1 MATSFNQLLDR
12 YRFSTMLMKIII
24 INAVV
29 FLLLHV
35 IAIVALFAGSA
46 HPESVLQW
54 VEMPSNLGLLLRRP
68 WTVVSYMFAQYDVLH
83 ILFNMLW
90 LYWFGVIFMSLS
102 TGRRLLALYVY
113 GGLAGAALY
122 LLAYN
127 VLPFFAGTDGML
139 IGASG
144 AVIAVVTATAI
155 MAPDYKMYLLF
166 LGGVSLKWVAIVTIG
181 LDLIGVTGANAG
193 GHLAHL
199 GGAIAGAVYALLLR
213 RGTDITIPFCRVA
226 DMIANLFKGGVKK
239 PGFKRYTG
247 SKTSPRSSV
256 PHTDSQADQA
266 ELDIILDKIK
276 KSGYS
281 SLTPDERKRL
291 FDVSKRIK

>member
-102 TGRRLLALYVY
+102 TGHRLLALYVY

-127 VLPFFAGTDGML
+127 LLPFFAGTDGML

-226 DMIANLFKGGVKK
+226 DMIANIFKGGVKK

>member
-35 IAIVALFAGSA
+35 VAIVALFAGSA

-54 VEMPSNLGLLLRRP
+54 VEMPSNPGLLLRRP

-247 SKTSPRSSV
+247 SKTSSRNSV

>member
-35 IAIVALFAGSA
+35 VAIVALFAGSA

-54 VEMPSNLGLLLRRP
+54 VEMPSNPGLLLRRP